1 MSRYFK
7 YILLV
12 TFLTV
17 ALVIVFLQFNSN
29 QSISQLIN
37 GNEDLLGELN
47 LKTKLQQLQTG
58 IIALESKVRG
68 TVIEG
73 VPIDSNHLK
82 EEIETI
88 QHSLQQIDTLQSY
101 HMIAPLVVQLNQL
114 VNAKINFNRTVLDTF
129 SVKGKKSAELLIN
142 NQYGKQLA
150 DSINFIAAR
159 VEGLHQLA
167 VTDLIQQADSN
178 GRKAKTLGSI
188 MAFMAAVV
196 AVFTFGYVSYKVRQQ
211 QDLIVRLNTT
221 EKKLR
226 EAATVKENFMA
237 NMSHEI
243 RTPMNAILGFTNLL
257 QRKELDSEAKEYV
270 ETIKKS
276 GDNLLTIINDILDL
290 SKIEAGMMRIEPA
303 VFSMRKL
310 IHSVEAMFRA
320 KAEEKQLQLTS
331 SVDESLP
338 DILKGDAFRLTQILV
353 NLVGNALKFTGKGR
367 VILSVSDEGRNGNIQ
382 QTGITVSDTGIGIE
396 SGKLNHIFERFQQ
409 AEDTV
414 TRKYGGTGL
423 GLSIVKELVMLQNGN
438 IQVESEPGKGTA
450 FKIIL
455 PYTVAAAA
463 VADLP
468 ISKKEGGVASAEF
481 KQERIL
487 VAEDNEI
494 NQQLISHLLR
504 NWKLEF
510 DITGN
515 GREAIHLLQQKP
527 YALIL
532 MDIQMPEMDGYTAT
546 EQIRNSLKL
555 DIPIIAMTAHAM
567 TGERE
572 KCLSYGMNEY
582 ISKPIQENK
591 LLQFISAFI
600 HTTIPVSET
609 AGQVN
614 DEAYRVINLGYMR
627 EVSGGNKEY
636 EKTVTEQFIETIPF
650 DLNRLEQAWEKKDLV
665 LLRQTAHN
673 MRTTVSVMGL
683 NELLQPRFDALE
695 YHSLT
700 EDEFTREFSTLRS
713 VCSQSLTEAEQFLS
727 TL

>member
-12 TFLTV
+12 TFLMV

-29 QSISQLIN
+29 QSISQLIS

-58 IIALESKVRG
+58 IITLESKVRG

-82 EEIETI
+82 EEIGNI
-88 QHSLQQIDTLQSY
+88 QYSLQQIDTLQSY
-101 HMIAPLVVQLNQL
+101 HMIAPLVIQLNQL

-129 SVKGKKSAELLIN
+129 SIKGKQSAELLIN

-150 DSINFIAAR
+150 DSINLVAAK
-159 VEGLHQLA
+159 VEDLHQLA

-178 GRKAKTLGSI
+178 GQKAKTLGTI
-188 MAFMAAVV
+188 MALMAAVV

-211 QDLIVRLNTT
+211 QELIERLNTT

-257 QRKELDSEAKEYV
+257 QRKELDGEAKEYV

-320 KAEEKQLQLTS
+320 KAEEKQLQLSS

-338 DILKGDAFRLTQILV
+338 DLLEGDAFRLTQILV
-353 NLVGNALKFTGKGR
+353 NLVGNALKFTEQGR
-367 VILSVSDEGRNGNIQ
+367 VIISASNEGRKENIQ
-382 QTGITVSDTGIGIE
+382 RTGITVSDTGIGIE
-396 SGKLNHIFERFQQ
+396 SGKLKHIFERFQQ
-409 AEDTV
+409 AEDSV

-423 GLSIVKELVMLQNGN
+423 GLSIVNELVILQKGN
-438 IQVESEPGKGTA
+438 IHVESEPGKGTT
-450 FKIIL
+450 FRIIL
-455 PYTVAAAA
+455 PYNVAASA

-468 ISKKEGGVASAEF
+468 FSKKDGIASAEF

-515 GREAIHLLQQKP
+515 GREAIHLLQQKQ

-546 EQIRNSLKL
+546 EQIRKSLKL

-582 ISKPIQENK
+582 ISKPIQEEK
-591 LLQFISAFI
+591 LLQFISTFI
-600 HTTIPVSET
+600 HTSIQVSKT
-609 AGQVN
+609 TGQLN
-614 DEAYRVINLGYMR
+614 DESYSVINLRYMR

-636 EKTVTEQFIETIPF
+636 EKTVTEEFIETIPS
-650 DLNRLEQAWEKKDLV
+650 DLNQLENAWAKKDLV

-683 NELLQPRFDALE
+683 NELLQPGFDALE

-700 EDEFTREFSTLRS
+700 EDEFTQQFSTLRS
-713 VCSQSLTEAEQFLS
+713 VCAQSLIEATQFLS